1 MVGRIAEISTI
12 NLAAHAYSIQL
23 IGPLLQKLSIKKAIL
38 DHKMGSFPPPMGYFG
53 SPVWPILG
61 ACS

>member
-1 MVGRIAEISTI
+1 VGRIAEIFTL
-12 NLAAHAYSIQL
+12 NPV
-23 IGPLLQKLSIKKAIL
+23 GPHIFYQFNWPTASEVIYKKAIL
-38 DHKMGSFPPPMGYFG
+38 DYKMGSFPPPMGCFG